1 VPGADYG
8 HRLDPLLAVSQLDL
22 VERPLIDG
30 QLSGALCLERRLAFD
45 MADLVLTQVEVVGN
59 LPGQSM
65 RIPPIEDRLLNDRL
79 LLSCQWLG
87 HE

>member
-1 VPGADYG
+1 
-8 HRLDPLLAVSQLDL
+8 
-22 VERPLIDG
+22 
-30 QLSGALCLERRLAFD
+30 
-45 MADLVLTQVEVVGN
+45 
-59 LPGQSM
+59 M

>member
-1 VPGADYG
+1 MPGADYG

-30 QLSGALCLERRLAFD
+30 QLPGALCLERRLAFD